1 MMGTHARRLKESLD
15 DKIEILNTNALE
27 ASLAKEIFITVSAIL
42 ALVRV
47 RSVVIR
53 LYGALGLIDNPTR
66 TI

>member
-1 MMGTHARRLKESLD
+1 MMGTHARRLKEPLD

-27 ASLAKEIFITVSAIL
+27 ASPAKEIFVTVSAIL

>member
-1 MMGTHARRLKESLD
+1 MMGTHARRLKEPLD

-27 ASLAKEIFITVSAIL
+27 ASPTKEIFITVSAIL
-42 ALVRV
+42 ALIRV

-53 LYGALGLIDNPTR
+53 SCGALGLIDNPTR